1 MGWNA
6 FSALTLLV
14 GQQEGHPDCKKLSGG
29 VLVWLSGWSKM
40 QTCIWPSRC
49 HCHSLSLASVKS
61 RLFFSFWYQLTRVV
75 PVKGPKNGR
84 VCVCVCVGWIQW
96 DEDYIYLIMEYCGGG
111 DLSRFIQQ
119 RRILPQNVAKLLLQ
133 QLGIMAFFCSQQLTH
148 CWTQSC
154 CYIHWNF
161 FFRFILEQ
169 SEDLGSSYWSAYGTE
184 LVICNACVCVSICLC
199 VCIVW
204 TVFSIDNVVC
214 LLSYVNMCACHVYF
228 TVNFLTYLLHMHVW
242 SVHICLCV
250 SVHVCFSI
258 CSAVHAH

>member
-1 MGWNA
+1 MG
-6 FSALTLLV
+6 
-14 GQQEGHPDCKKLSGG
+14 
-29 VLVWLSGWSKM
+29 
-40 QTCIWPSRC
+40 
-49 HCHSLSLASVKS
+49 
-61 RLFFSFWYQLTRVV
+61 
-75 PVKGPKNGR
+75 
-84 VCVCVCVGWIQW
+84 VCVCVCGMNSVGWR
-96 DEDYIYLIMEYCGGG
+96 LH
-111 DLSRFIQQ
+111 LSHYGVLWRWRPIK
-119 RRILPQNVAKLLLQ
+119 VHSAAKDSATERCQTASSTARYHGFFLQSATHSLLNTELF
-133 QLGIMAFFCSQQLTH
+133 LYTLK
-148 CWTQSC
+148 
-154 CYIHWNF
+154 F
-161 FFRFILEQ
+161 FFSRFILEQ